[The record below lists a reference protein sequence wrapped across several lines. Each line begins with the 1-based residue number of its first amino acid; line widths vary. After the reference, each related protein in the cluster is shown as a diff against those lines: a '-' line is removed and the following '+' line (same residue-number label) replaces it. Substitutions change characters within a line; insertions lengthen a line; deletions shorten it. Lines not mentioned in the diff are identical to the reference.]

1 MSFSADIKEEISKLK
16 MWDINSNLT
25 QAEQIARLCIR
36 ENFLKSGFMNEPN
49 KEYHLEMLF
58 KQNKKALEMANI
70 LENFDIK
77 SKIIKKNKQYM
88 LYIKEGEEIS
98 KFLALIG
105 ANSAVLKFEE
115 IRVLRDTKNNVN
127 RIVNCETANLNKTIN
142 AAVIQLE
149 DIKLLKQKRKFNEL
163 PDMIK
168 EVANLRIENPD
179 SSLEEIGKLLVS
191 PIGKSGVNHR
201 FKKLHEYAEELR
213 G

>member
-16 MWDINSNLT
+16 MWDMNSSMN
-25 QAEQIARLCIR
+25 QDEQIARLCIR

-49 KEYHLEMLF
+49 KEYHLEILF
-58 KQNKKALEMANI
+58 KQNKKAVEISNI

-115 IRVLRDTKNNVN
+115 IRVIRDTKNNVN
-127 RIVNCETANLNKTIN
+127 RIVNCETANLNKTVN

-149 DIKLLKQKRKFNEL
+149 DIRLLKQRKKFNDL
-163 PDMIK
+163 PENIK
-168 EVANLRIENPD
+168 EVANLRIKNPD
-179 SSLEEIGKLLVS
+179 SSLEEIGRMLQS

-201 FKKLHEYAEELR
+201 FKKMHEFAEELR